1 MAIPNIKYPVDLTGE
16 STTNRV
22 MDERRVV
29 PENGYWGFVPT
40 NGSFYTHNL
49 HVIHVATNKRLIP
62 HLDYLCVGLNVKAT
76 QLSHFEVCSAI
87 LLKNQAY
94 QGELRLDYNV
104 VGGDYSINGDLI
116 QELLEQA
123 INDGRPV
130 LWGRILNKPDGFVPS
145 GHLHDILETYRWEH
159 MVYAVNR
166 LGAILEQG
174 DQWDHADLRNAIDN
188 LRLALAGL
196 STELMDALIQHMSDK
211 RNPHMVTALQI
222 GLELLHNYPI
232 THDPV
237 NNPETYASGQ
247 AVYKAMEAAKGLN
260 DIVIKTNSVLQIN
273 RSHIVLANVV
283 LEVPDPNDISIP
295 EGARIEVRKLTTVSP
310 YFNCPNGLM
319 VTINGED
326 SQVGFDVNT
335 DVSLIHNPTT
345 KKWEVSAAGY
355 LA

>member
-22 MDERRVV
+22 PDERRIL
-29 PENGYWGFVPT
+29 PQNGYWGFVPT

-49 HVIHVATNKRLIP
+49 RVVHLATGKRLLP
-62 HLDYLCVGLNVKAT
+62 HLDYLCVGLNIRAT
-76 QLSHFEVCSAI
+76 ELSHREVCSAI
-87 LLKNQAY
+87 LLKNQSY
-94 QGELRLDYNV
+94 QGELAIDYNV

-130 LWGRILNKPDGFVPS
+130 LWGSILDKPDGFVPA
-145 GHLHDILETYRWEH
+145 GHLHDILDTYRWEH

-174 DQWDHADLRNAIDN
+174 DQWDHADIRNALEN
-188 LRLALAGL
+188 LRASLQGV
-196 STELMDALIQHMSDK
+196 SESLMEALIQHMSDK
-211 RNPHMVTALQI
+211 RNPHQVTKLQ
-222 GLELLHNYPI
+222 LELDKLHNFELVHEP
-232 THDPV
+232 TND
-237 NNPETYASGQ
+237 PETYASGQ

-260 DIVIKTNSVLQIN
+260 DVVVKTNTTLQIN

-283 LEVPDPNDISIP
+283 LEVPDPNDPEIP
-295 EGARIEVRKLTTVSP
+295 EGARIELRKLTTVSP
-310 YFNCPNGLM
+310 TFNCPLGML

-326 SQVGFDVNT
+326 HEASYDVNT

>member
-22 MDERRVV
+22 LDERRIL
-29 PENGYWGFVPT
+29 PQNGYWGFVPT
-40 NGSFYTHNL
+40 NGAFYTHNL
-49 HVIHVATNKRLIP
+49 RIVHLATGKRLIP
-62 HLDYLCVGLNVKAT
+62 HLDYLCVGLNIRAT
-76 QLSHFEVCSAI
+76 ELTHLEVCSAI
-87 LLKNQAY
+87 LLKNQSY
-94 QGELRLDYNV
+94 QGELAIDYNV

-116 QELLEQA
+116 QELLVQA

-130 LWGRILNKPDGFVPS
+130 LWGSILNKPDGFVPG
-145 GHLHDILETYRWEH
+145 GHLHDILDTYRWEH

-174 DQWDHADLRNAIDN
+174 DQWDHADIRNALDN
-188 LRLALAGL
+188 LGKALQGVSEAAM
-196 STELMDALIQHMSDK
+196 EALIQHMSDK
-211 RNPHMVTALQI
+211 RNPHQVSKLQI
-222 GLELLHNYPI
+222 GLDKLFNYALAQE
-232 THDPV
+232 PV
-237 NNPETYASGQ
+237 NDPETYASGA

-260 DIVIKTNSVLQIN
+260 DIVVKANSKLEIN
-273 RSHIVLANVV
+273 RSHLVV
-283 LEVPDPNDISIP
+283 ASVILEVPDPNDPAIP
-295 EGARIEVRKLTTVSP
+295 EGARIELRKLTTVTPS
-310 YFNCPNGLM
+310 FNCPLGML

-326 SQVGFDVNT
+326 HQVGYDVNT